1 MSDAEESNR
10 QIIRE
15 AFEAWRDGSGA
26 IADVFAPDIV
36 WPIEGHSLASRE
48 YRSASNLADPR

>member
-26 IADVFAPDIV
+26 IADVFAPDMV
-36 WPIEGHSLASRE
+36 WRIEGHSQRVE
-48 YRSASNLADPR
+48 PR